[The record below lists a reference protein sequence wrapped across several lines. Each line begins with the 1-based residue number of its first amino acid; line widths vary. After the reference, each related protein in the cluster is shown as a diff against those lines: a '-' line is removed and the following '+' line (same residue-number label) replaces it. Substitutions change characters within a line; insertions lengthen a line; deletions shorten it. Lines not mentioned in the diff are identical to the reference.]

1 MFIREGYLNTPN
13 FNYTLHVEQ
22 GDATGCGTGC
32 RKYMADYFSDTFF
45 DLQEV
50 WAQDS
55 WMGGEDV
62 KDYKAMMNQTGL
74 CLTEIGLQNG
84 ALNISAVRRE

>member
-1 MFIREGYLNTPN
+1 MALLELQSESRHQ
-13 FNYTLHVEQ
+13 TLHVEQ
-22 GDATGCGTGC
+22 VDATGCGTGC

-55 WMGGEDV
+55 WNGGEDV

-74 CLTEIGLQNG
+74 CLTEMGLQNG
-84 ALNISAVRRE
+84 ALNISAVRRA